1 MDRHSSSTACS
12 SSSSPSS
19 SIIRTYQS
27 MDHQWQVYYN
37 YVDVA
42 GSRWLASWLLISSS
56 PSLLFI
62 RRRHASSLAVSCP
75 FHALI
80 RLNAS
85 AF

>member
-19 SIIRTYQS
+19 SIIRTYQC

-37 YVDVA
+37 YTQIQQRKAVEDEP
-42 GSRWLASWLLISSS
+42 I
-56 PSLLFI
+56 PP
-62 RRRHASSLAVSCP
+62 AVSCP

-85 AF
+85 AS